1 MEHTTSTKSSPGL
14 IQKIAALIV
23 DKRKAFYF
31 IYIGLAIFCAFS
43 YSWVQVDNDLT
54 NYLSPETETRQGLTL
69 MEEEFTTFA
78 TASVM
83 VDNISYAQAD
93 TLADLRRQVCG
104 V

>member
-54 NYLSPETETRQGLTL
+54 NYLSPETETRQGLTAHGRGVYHL
-69 MEEEFTTFA
+69 CH
-78 TASVM
+78 
-83 VDNISYAQAD
+83 
-93 TLADLRRQVCG
+93 RQRHG
-104 V
+104 